1 MAFDLDK
8 LQKITQSGVKQK
20 EITKKIKKNKTK
32 EELNS
37 IILNFNKLLY
47 TEEFEDRLQLILEAY
62 ANKGFTTHKFHFEL
76 ENIHSSG
83 LTGYNLR
90 LYVDNNPIVES
101 FTHIKTNVND
111 IEYLVDSS
119 VNCIKTKFE
128 VLRLFVDITDDNIL
142 EEHHTDNSFYRVR
155 GTISF

>member
-8 LQKITQSGVKQK
+8 LQRTTQNGIKQK

-32 EELNS
+32 EELNN

-47 TEEFEDRLQLILEAY
+47 TEEFEDKLQTILEAY
-62 ANKGFTTHKFHFEL
+62 ANKSFTTHKFYFEL

-83 LTGYNLR
+83 LTGYTLR
-90 LYVDNNPIVES
+90 LYVNNNSIVEY
-101 FTHIKTNVND
+101 FTHIKTNTND
-111 IEYLVDSS
+111 VEYLVDSS
-119 VNCIKTKFE
+119 VNCVKTKLE
-128 VLRLFVDITDDNIL
+128 ALRLFVDITDDNIL
-142 EEHHTDNSFYRVR
+142 EENHENNSFYRVR